1 VIEDNAIEDKAIEDE
16 AAARGDDRVAEA
28 ALGRYGLSA
37 QRTMRLI
44 NLSENA
50 TYRIDDPGTG
60 RSGILRVHRA
70 EYHDR
75 AAIESELD
83 WMSAL
88 GADAGISTPS
98 VVLTRDDDRVVT
110 VDVDGIARHAVLFT
124 VVPGVEPDGTLLGAE
139 IFAALGAITARLH
152 RHSRAWRR
160 PAGFSRFS
168 WDWPN
173 SLGTSA
179 RWGRWQDGIG
189 VGDAE
194 RAVLA
199 PAAELVRARL
209 ADYGTSPDRFGLI
222 HADLRAANLL
232 VDGDRLHVI
241 DFDDCGFSW
250 FPYDFAAAVSFVE
263 HDPRLPEWQAAWLR
277 GYRTVEPLDPA
288 DEQMLATFVMMR
300 RLMLVAWMGSHA
312 HSRECR
318 EIGPGYTADSCMLA
332 RRYLQSAGQSFGP
345 ATRAPGQP
353 HDNTQTTLPRS

>member
-1 VIEDNAIEDKAIEDE
+1 VTEAIEVE

-28 ALGRYGLSA
+28 ALSRYGLSG
-37 QRTMRLI
+37 QRTVRLI

-50 TYRIDDPGTG
+50 TYRIDDPPTG

-70 EYHDR
+70 DYHDR

-83 WMSAL
+83 WMAAL
-88 GADAGISTPS
+88 GADAGIPTPS
-98 VVLTRDDDRVVT
+98 VVPTQYGDRVVT
-110 VDVDGIARHAVLFT
+110 VETDGVARHAVLFT
-124 VVPGVEPDGTLLGAE
+124 VVPGAEPDGTAE
-139 IFAALGAITARLH
+139 TFAALGAITARLH
-152 RHSRAWRR
+152 RHARTWRR

-168 WDWPN
+168 WDWPS
-173 SLGTSA
+173 SLGTNA

-199 PAAELVRARL
+199 PAAELVRTRL
-209 ADYGTSPDRFGLI
+209 AEYGTSPDRFGLV

-250 FPYDFAAAVSFVE
+250 FLYDFAAAVSFLE

-277 GYRTVEPLDPA
+277 GYRTVEPIDPA

-300 RLMLVAWMGSHA
+300 RLMLVAWMGSHS
-312 HSRECR
+312 HSRECQ
-318 EIGPGYTADSCMLA
+318 EIGPGYTADSCTLA
-332 RRYLQSAGQSFGP
+332 RRYLQSAGQSLGP
-345 ATRAPGQP
+345 DTSTAPQ
-353 HDNTQTTLPRS
+353 RR

>member
-1 VIEDNAIEDKAIEDE
+1 VTEDRAIVDRAIEDE

-28 ALGRYGLSA
+28 ALSRYGLSA

-50 TYRIDDPGTG
+50 TYRIDDPPTG

-70 EYHDR
+70 DYHDR

-83 WMSAL
+83 WMTAL
-88 GADAGISTPS
+88 GADTDISTPS
-98 VVLTRDDDRVVT
+98 VVPTQDGDRVVT
-110 VDVDGIARHAVLFT
+110 VDVDGIARHATLFEVL
-124 VVPGVEPDGTLLGAE
+124 PGAEPDDAQLGAGT
-139 IFAALGAITARLH
+139 FAALGAITARLH
-152 RHSRAWRR
+152 RHARTWRR

-168 WDWPN
+168 WNWSH
-173 SLGTSA
+173 SLGADA

-199 PAAELVRARL
+199 PAAELVRTRL
-209 ADYGTSPDRFGLI
+209 AEYGTSPDRFGLI

-250 FPYDFAAAVSFVE
+250 FLYDFAAAVSFLE
-263 HDPRLPEWQAAWLR
+263 HDPRLSEWQAAWLR
-277 GYRTVEPLDPA
+277 GYRTVAPVDPA
-288 DEQMLATFVMMR
+288 GERMLATFVMMR

-312 HSRECR
+312 HSRECQ
-318 EIGPGYTADSCMLA
+318 EIGPGYTADSCTLA
-332 RRYLQSAGQSFGP
+332 QRYLQSAGRSLGP
-345 ATRAPGQP
+345 DTRTTHDGTPTAP
-353 HDNTQTTLPRS
+353 PRS

>member
-1 VIEDNAIEDKAIEDE
+1 VIEEE

-37 QRTMRLI
+37 QREWQLI

-50 TYRIDDPGTG
+50 TYRVDDPATG

-70 EYHDR
+70 DYHDR

-83 WMSAL
+83 WMAAL
-88 GADAGISTPS
+88 GTDTDISTPS
-98 VVLTRDDDRVVT
+98 VLPTRDDDRVVT
-110 VDVDGIARHAVLFT
+110 VDVDGVARHAVLFT
-124 VVPGVEPDGTLLGAE
+124 VVPGAEPDEAAE
-139 IFAALGAITARLH
+139 TFAELGAITARLH
-152 RHSRAWRR
+152 RHSRTWRR
-160 PAGFSRFS
+160 PDGFARFT
-168 WDWPN
+168 WDWSN
-173 SLGTSA
+173 SLGERA

-209 ADYGTSPDRFGLI
+209 AEYGTSPDRFGLI

-232 VDGDRLHVI
+232 VDGDRLNVI
-241 DFDDCGFSW
+241 DFDDCGLSW
-250 FPYDFAAAVSFVE
+250 FLYDFAAAVSFVE

-277 GYRTVEPLDPA
+277 GYRTVEPIDPV

-300 RLMLVAWMGSHA
+300 RLMLVSWMGSHSY
-312 HSRECR
+312 SRECQ
-318 EIGPGYTADSCMLA
+318 EIGPGYTADSLTLA
-332 RRYLQSAGQSFGP
+332 RRYVQSAGQSLGP
-345 ATRAPGQP
+345 DTL
-353 HDNTQTTLPRS
+353 TTPQRS

>member
-1 VIEDNAIEDKAIEDE
+1 MIEEE

-37 QRTMRLI
+37 QRTWQLI

-50 TYRIDDPGTG
+50 TYRVDDPATG

-70 EYHDR
+70 DYHDR

-83 WMSAL
+83 WMAAL
-88 GADAGISTPS
+88 GTDTDISTPS
-98 VVLTRDDDRVVT
+98 VVPTWDDDRVVT
-110 VDVDGIARHAVLFT
+110 VEVDGVARHAVLFT
-124 VVPGVEPDGTLLGAE
+124 EVPGAEPDEAAE
-139 IFAALGAITARLH
+139 TFAELGAITARLH
-152 RHSRAWRR
+152 RHSRTWRR
-160 PAGFSRFS
+160 PEGFSRFT
-168 WDWPN
+168 WDWSN
-173 SLGTSA
+173 SLGERA

-209 ADYGTSPDRFGLI
+209 AEYGTSPDRFGLI

-232 VDGDRLHVI
+232 VDGERLNVI
-241 DFDDCGFSW
+241 DFDDCGLSW
-250 FPYDFAAAVSFVE
+250 FLYDFAAAVSFVE

-277 GYRTVEPLDPA
+277 GYRTVEPIDPV

-300 RLMLVAWMGSHA
+300 RLMLVSWMGSHSY
-312 HSRECR
+312 SRECQ
-318 EIGPGYTADSCMLA
+318 EIGPGYTADSCTLA
-332 RRYLQSAGQSFGP
+332 RRYVQSAGQSLGP
-345 ATRAPGQP
+345 
-353 HDNTQTTLPRS
+353 DTLITPQRS